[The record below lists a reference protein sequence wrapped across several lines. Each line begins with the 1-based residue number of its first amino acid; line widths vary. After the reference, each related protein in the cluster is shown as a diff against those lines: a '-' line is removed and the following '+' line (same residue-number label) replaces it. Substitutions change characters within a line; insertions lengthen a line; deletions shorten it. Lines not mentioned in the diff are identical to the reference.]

1 MIGGFFDY
9 SYHWFIRLDN
19 DMKLNADILIIGGG
33 VSGSAL
39 GAALVNSGHRVIC
52 VDQGTGGP
60 LDTARGDHI
69 SPANVETMA
78 EWGVLDDFFAAG
90 ATKRIG
96 HQFKSSAGETLLSIE
111 YNEMGISHPYFL
123 VINHEL
129 ITPTFMNFAKSNPN
143 FTLLQPYSV
152 KDLEVT
158 DGKVTNVLATNREG
172 DEVQITAHMII
183 ACDGS
188 SSTVREKLRVPCFE
202 HPYNHPMVAF
212 FTDRPAALSPDN
224 YFFRYA
230 GDNGQLVV
238 QQRMDGS
245 IKVTMPVADEGIPW
259 WKKSSNEERQKIVG
273 GIAPELSENEF
284 ELAGFYP
291 VRMIHAIE
299 YAIGNVALIGDAA
312 HAIHPARGQGLNMGI
327 ASLKALV
334 PLIPSPDKI
343 SNTEAVKSALAE
355 FQRIQKP
362 LNERIIARN
371 HSAAMEME
379 MGADENR
386 AFVLKKSNAGIKQMA
401 GDLKLRE
408 LHLNEATGYHFGV
421 SSKA

>member
-1 MIGGFFDY
+1 
-9 SYHWFIRLDN
+9 
-19 DMKLNADILIIGGG
+19 MKMSADILIIGGG
-33 VSGSAL
+33 ISGSAMA
-39 GAALVNSGHRVIC
+39 AALVNSGHRVVC

-69 SPANVETMA
+69 SPVNVETIA

-96 HQFKSSAGETLLSIE
+96 HQFRSSDGETLLSAE
-111 YNEMGISHPYFL
+111 YTEMGIPYPYFL
-123 VINHEL
+123 VINHEK
-129 ITPTFMNFAKSNPN
+129 ITPTFMNFAKKDPE
-143 FTLLQPYSV
+143 FRLLQPYSV

-158 DGKVTNVLATNREG
+158 NGSVTNVLATNREG
-172 DEVQITAHMII
+172 DEVQISAHMVI

-188 SSTVREKLRVPCFE
+188 SSIVREKLRVPCFE

-212 FTDRPAALSPDN
+212 FTDRPASLAPDN

-230 GDNGQLVV
+230 GDHGQLVI
-238 QQRMDGS
+238 QQRMNGT

-259 WKKSSNEERQKIVG
+259 WKKSTNDDRKKIIG
-273 GIAPELSENEF
+273 SIAPELADSELEI
-284 ELAGFYP
+284 AGFYP
-291 VRMIHAIE
+291 VRMIHAID
-299 YAIGNVALIGDAA
+299 YAIGNVVLIGDAA

-327 ASLKALV
+327 ASLKALL
-334 PLIPSPDKI
+334 PLIPSPESI
-343 SNTEAVKSALAE
+343 GNPEAVKLALSE
-355 FQRIQKP
+355 FHRIQKP

-371 HSAAMEME
+371 HTAAMEME

-386 AFVLKKSNAGIKQMA
+386 AFVLKKSNAAIKQMA
-401 GDLKLRE
+401 GDSKIRE

-421 SSKA
+421 PARS

>member
-1 MIGGFFDY
+1 
-9 SYHWFIRLDN
+9 
-19 DMKLNADILIIGGG
+19 MKMFADILIIGGG
-33 VSGSAL
+33 VSGSAMS
-39 GAALVNSGHRVIC
+39 AALVNSGHRVIC
-52 VDQGTGGP
+52 IDQGTGGP
-60 LDTARGDHI
+60 LDTSRGDHI
-69 SPANVETMA
+69 SPVNVETIA
-78 EWGVLDDFFAAG
+78 EWGVLEHFFAAG

-96 HQFKSSAGETLLSIE
+96 HQFRSSDGETLLSAE
-111 YNEMGISHPYFL
+111 YTEMGIPYPYFL
-123 VINHEL
+123 VMNHEM
-129 ITPTFMNFAKSNPN
+129 ITPTFMNFAKTDPS
-143 FTLLQPYSV
+143 FVLLQPYSV

-158 DGKVTNVLATNREG
+158 DGSVTNVLATNREG
-172 DEVQITAHMII
+172 DEVQISAHMII

-202 HPYNHPMVAF
+202 HPYTHPMVAF
-212 FTDRPAALSPDN
+212 FAERPAALGPDN

-230 GDNGQLVV
+230 GDNGQLVI
-238 QQRMDGS
+238 QQRMDGR

-259 WKKSSNEERQKIVG
+259 WKKSTNEDRQKIIG
-273 GIAPELSENEF
+273 SIAPELADSEF

-299 YAIGNVALIGDAA
+299 YAIGNTVLIGDAA

-327 ASLKALV
+327 ASLKTLL
-334 PLIPSPDKI
+334 PLIPSPEDI
-343 SNTEAVKSALAE
+343 GNPEAVKLALSE

-386 AFVLKKSNAGIKQMA
+386 AFVLKKSNAAIKQMA
-401 GDLKLRE
+401 GDLKIRE
-408 LHLNEATGYHFGV
+408 LHMNEATGYHFGV
-421 SSKA
+421 PAKA